1 MKVFTSKIDWWFGLV
16 LLYPIYRS
24 VLAMISGD
32 VFGYVVMAL
41 IIASILFFSKTTQYI
56 ITDTQL
62 VIKCMF
68 IVNEKIDIEKIRK
81 IEKTSSILSSPA
93 LSLDRIAIK
102 YNKFDE
108 IYISPKDKQLFIDE
122 ILLINPNIEVAI

>member
-16 LLYPIYRS
+16 LLYPIFRS
-24 VLAMISGD
+24 IVGIIEGDWLGYLGIVLIA
-32 VFGYVVMAL
+32 A
-41 IIASILFFSKTTQYI
+41 IIIFFSKTTQYI
-56 ITDTQL
+56 INDTQL
-62 VIKCMF
+62 IIKCMF
-68 IVNEKIDIEKIRK
+68 IVNEKIDIEKIKK

-108 IYISPKDKQLFIDE
+108 IYISPKEKQLFVNE
-122 ILLINPNIEVAI
+122 LLLINPNIEVAI

>member
-16 LLYPIYRS
+16 LLYPIFRS
-24 VLAMISGD
+24 IVGIIEGDWLGYLGIVLIA
-32 VFGYVVMAL
+32 A
-41 IIASILFFSKTTQYI
+41 IIIFFSKTTQYI
-56 ITDTQL
+56 IKDTQL

-108 IYISPKDKQLFIDE
+108 IYISPKEKQLFVDE
-122 ILLINPNIEVAI
+122 LLLINPTIEVAI

>member
-1 MKVFTSKIDWWFGLV
+1 MKVFTSKIDWWLGL
-16 LLYPIYRS
+16 LLVYPIFRS
-24 VLAMISGD
+24 VVGMINGD
-32 VFGYVVMAL
+32 VLGYLGIVL
-41 IIASILFFSKTTQYI
+41 IIAIIVFSSKTTRYI
-56 ITDTQL
+56 INDTQL

-93 LSLDRIAIK
+93 LSMDRIAVK

-108 IYISPKDKQLFIDE
+108 IYISPKEKQLFVDE
-122 ILLINPNIEVAI
+122 LLLINPTIEVAI